1 MYVLGIDVGT
11 SGCKAS
17 VIDGD
22 GAVRGKAYC
31 EYFLTKPRPEW
42 EEIDPHTVWDAVRS
56 VVAQS
61 IRTAGGVPVA
71 GISVSSF
78 GETVVPVAADGT
90 PLYNGIVYIDPRGQQ
105 EAAQLA
111 ERLGQER
118 VNRITGA
125 TAHSMYSL
133 PKIMWL
139 REHEPDV
146 YNRTW
151 KFLLFA
157 DYILFRLGAKP
168 HTDYTLATR
177 TMAFDIVKK
186 EWSREILDAAG
197 VSADKFAEPVQSGT
211 AVGRIDPAIAAALGI
226 NPDALLVAG
235 GHDQPC
241 AALGAGAIRPGLAID
256 GLGTTECVCP
266 SFTEPV
272 FGGRMTRSGFA
283 CVPHVRAGQ
292 YVTYAFTF
300 TSGSMLKW
308 YRDRI
313 QPSIKLDAET
323 TGINAYDLIIERA
336 TPTPS
341 PVLLLPH
348 FAGAATPYM
357 DNDAVGAMVG
367 LNINTTRADI
377 AKAILEGITFEMMVN
392 MDRLEAAGIQVD
404 ELRAVGGLAKS
415 EPFLQLKSDM
425 MGRRIVTLEVTEAGT
440 LGVAM
445 LAGAAAGLYRSLD
458 DAAARLVRVRRAF
471 TPNPAVH
478 AAYRER
484 YALYQRM
491 YGAVRDIYARPD
503 GN

>member
-1 MYVLGIDVGT
+1 
-11 SGCKAS
+11 
-17 VIDGD
+17 
-22 GAVRGKAYC
+22 
-31 EYFLTKPRPEW
+31 
-42 EEIDPHTVWDAVRS
+42 
-56 VVAQS
+56 
-61 IRTAGGVPVA
+61 
-71 GISVSSF
+71 
-78 GETVVPVAADGT
+78 
-90 PLYNGIVYIDPRGQQ
+90 
-105 EAAQLA
+105 
-111 ERLGQER
+111 
-118 VNRITGA
+118 
-125 TAHSMYSL
+125 
-133 PKIMWL
+133 
-139 REHEPDV
+139 
-146 YNRTW
+146 
-151 KFLLFA
+151 
-157 DYILFRLGAKP
+157 
-168 HTDYTLATR
+168 
-177 TMAFDIVKK
+177 
-186 EWSREILDAAG
+186 
-197 VSADKFAEPVQSGT
+197 
-211 AVGRIDPAIAAALGI
+211 
-226 NPDALLVAG
+226 
-235 GHDQPC
+235 
-241 AALGAGAIRPGLAID
+241 
-256 GLGTTECVCP
+256 
-266 SFTEPV
+266 
-272 FGGRMTRSGFA
+272 MTRSGFA

-425 MGRRIVTLEVTEAGT
+425 RGRRIVTLEVTEAGT